1 MKDSQDPDF
10 GATGQFELTGVY
22 HSDHRLDAT
31 FASTLGLDQI
41 KSLVLLGA
49 GPVHVQVLHELA
61 RQRRADLDVTLV
73 TPNLRQVPAALL
85 PSVVAGLHNARDCHT
100 DLTPLLQSAGVRW
113 MAAQAAGLDA
123 GTSSVLLDNVP
134 LDHVPQSVE
143 PTAERATQPAVAR
156 PSLIGYHLLS
166 VDTSPL
172 DGCADPTQQLK
183 SAAQHGLCTSAT
195 AQFAQRWPLAAAR
208 LCQLAAQRQGV
219 PVRLVVVGQGVHAFE
234 MACALH
240 QWASA
245 QRLRAELALVTH
257 GADVVSG
264 QTPSVRRRALGV
276 LKRLGIEVVPTR
288 ALHIVPDG
296 VALDAAHPLLP
307 SDLTLVALESAPP
320 VWLAASG
327 LRLDTSGYMATNDRW
342 QSVSHPQVL
351 ATSGSHSSGAT
362 SGTAACE
369 AAEQSGAALALNL
382 RALAS
387 EQPLAPPPQGHRPL
401 GFVDCGYGQAI
412 AYWGPWS
419 AEGRWAWRWKHKAAT
434 TYLSRQRPRT
444 LP

>member
-10 GATGQFELTGVY
+10 GATGQFELSGVY
-22 HSDHRLDAT
+22 HSDRKLDAA

-73 TPNLRQVPAALL
+73 TPNLQQVPAALL
-85 PSVVAGLHNARDCHT
+85 PGVVAGLHNARDCHT

-123 GTSSVLLDNVP
+123 GTSSVLLD
-134 LDHVPQSVE
+134 HVPQPTE
-143 PTAERATQPAVAR
+143 PAAQGVTPPALAR

-166 VDTSPL
+166 VDANPL
-172 DGCADPTQQLK
+172 DGCADPAQQLK
-183 SAAQHGLCTSAT
+183 GAAQHGLCTSAT
-195 AQFAQRWPLAAAR
+195 ALFLQRWPLAAER
-208 LCQLAAQRQGV
+208 LCRLATQRQGA
-219 PVRLVVVGQGVHAFE
+219 PLRLVVVGQGGHAFE
-234 MACALH
+234 LACALH
-240 QWASA
+240 QWAWS

-276 LKRLGIEVVPTR
+276 LKRLGIAVVPAR
-288 ALHIVPDG
+288 AMQVLPQG
-296 VALDAAHPLLP
+296 VALATGHPPLT

-327 LRLDTSGYMATNDRW
+327 LRLDTSGHMATNDRW

-351 ATSGSHSSGAT
+351 ATPCGHRGGTSSGA
-362 SGTAACE
+362 AACE

-387 EQPLAPPPQGHRPL
+387 EQPLATPPQGHRPL

-412 AYWGPWS
+412 AHWGPWS

-434 TYLSRQRPRT
+434 TYLSRQRPHA